1 MTTVSSCIVFWL
13 CNELLGGFNG
23 YVLPT
28 WQQFFYSRSKN
39 FHFNVPNSKYR
50 GSGKMFQCAATHD
63 PAQAR
68 PNTFSLLPVHAVPT
82 FIGVF
87 LTFLLQS
94 LGN

>member
-1 MTTVSSCIVFWL
+1 MVTYCPHGSNFPAVGAKTSILICLTVNI
-13 CNELLGGFNG
+13 G
-23 YVLPT
+23 
-28 WQQFFYSRSKN
+28 
-39 FHFNVPNSKYR
+39 

-63 PAQAR
+63 PTQAR